1 METFMNFLGETWLT
15 NMLLVSLALGLTS
28 SIRNVEEKLSKIIDL
43 LYEIRPPEK
52 RPYDVDYNHMRD
64 D

>member
-1 METFMNFLGETWLT
+1 MEIFMNFLGETWLT
-15 NMLLVSLALGLTS
+15 NILLVSLALGLTS

-52 RPYDVDYNHMRD
+52 RPYDEE
-64 D
+64 